1 MNTPTSDFRTSNLKH
16 SALRIPNSE
25 FRLGFTLVELLIVIT
40 VIGILVGLLL
50 PAINGAMSSAR
61 ELAMRTEMVQ
71 IEQAVESF
79 RTEYGFYPPSFEQF
93 NRSPAGGVGHPGL
106 SAFLRYLNRIAP
118 SHQESTVFPDV
129 GSGVGGVRIVAWW
142 NKIGRH
148 LDDQSSLV
156 FWLSGLCK
164 SKQFPIT
171 GGSDG
176 LIEPFNGPAQFIAT
190 PSGPIEIE
198 RDVRFEFQPGQLT
211 YGVGPDVIGARDVAA
226 TNISRVND
234 DSDVLDPVDFRELD
248 LINVGTEFATVAAY
262 KQPNGPSN
270 GDLIYRY
277 RDAASYFYPPF
288 AYLTDAVPSVMR
300 DIDFDGAADDT
311 VPDPEVFVN
320 PKTFQLISF
329 GLDGDPGVPLN
340 PMGAGAIEHQRA
352 LVFSTDSNFIKFG
365 YDNMANFAD
374 GRLELFVIE
383 NE

>member
-50 PAINGAMSSAR
+50 PAINGAMISAR
-61 ELAMRTEMVQ
+61 ELAVRTEMVQ

-79 RTEYGFYPPSFEQF
+79 KTEYGFYPPSFEQF

-176 LIEPFNGPAQFIAT
+176 LIEPFNGPAQFIAP

-248 LINVGTEFATVAAY
+248 LITGGQVATVAAY

-277 RDAASYFYPPF
+277 RDAASYNIAPF
-288 AYLTDAVPSVMR
+288 AYITQIPGGER
-300 DIDFDGAADDT
+300 DTRGRTPGQDLVQDDFA
-311 VPDPEVFVN
+311 N
-320 PKTFQLISF
+320 PQTFQLISF
-329 GLDGDPGVPLN
+329 GLDGNPGVPLN
-340 PMGAGAIEHQRA
+340 PSGAGDVEHLQAFA
-352 LVFSTDSNFIKFG
+352 LSTDSNFIKFG